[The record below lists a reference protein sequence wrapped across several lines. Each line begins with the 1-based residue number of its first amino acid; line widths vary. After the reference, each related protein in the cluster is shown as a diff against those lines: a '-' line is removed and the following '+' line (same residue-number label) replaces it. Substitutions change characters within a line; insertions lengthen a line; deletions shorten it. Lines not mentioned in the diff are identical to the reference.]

1 MNRTA
6 DDVLS
11 SLPPAPQQDFL
22 PLIRKG
28 FLKSRRTIVVLDDD
42 PTGTQTC
49 YDVVVVT
56 SWGVPVLVREL
67 KKNPSILFILTNS
80 RSLGQDAAEALALA
94 IGRNLLEAVRESG
107 RNVTVISRSDS
118 TLRGH
123 FPVEVD
129 AITRALQ
136 MEDAVRV
143 LIPAFIEGGRI
154 TIDDVHYIR
163 EGQQLVPVGETPFA
177 KDPVFGYVHSNLKEW
192 VEEKTHG
199 KIRSSDVVSI
209 SLEDIRLGGF
219 EVVTDKLMQCVPGQ
233 VCIINACTHKDL
245 EVVALALLHADS
257 GSQRYIYRTSATIV
271 PLMAGM
277 PSGKVFHPSEQK
289 ASAGKGSLVIV
300 GSFVPKT
307 TRQLQFLLE
316 QKNHRSIE
324 VNVREVLGS
333 AEAGTYAQRIIEQI
347 NQQLA
352 SGQDVVVHTSRLLE
366 KGPDAA
372 TSLLIN
378 STISS
383 FLVSIIK
390 GLTVR
395 PKYIVAK
402 GGITSS
408 DIATHAL
415 AAETAVILGQIIPGV
430 PVWELD
436 AGSIFPK
443 MIYVVFPGNVGDDCA
458 LEEVCRRL
466 AGSRPS
472 D

>member
-1 MNRTA
+1 MNRRA
-6 DDVLS
+6 DEVLS

-22 PLIRKG
+22 PLIRTT
-28 FLKSRRTIVVLDDD
+28 FLQLGRTIVVLDDD

-56 SWGVPVLVREL
+56 SWRVSLLVREL
-67 KKNPSILFILTNS
+67 RKNPSILFILTNS
-80 RSLGQDAAEALALA
+80 RSLGAKAAEALAFDV
-94 IGRNLLEAVRESG
+94 GRNLLQAARESG
-107 RNVTVISRSDS
+107 REITVISRSDS

-129 AITRALQ
+129 AIAHALG
-136 MEDAVRV
+136 MEGAVRV

-154 TIDDVHYIR
+154 TIEDVHYIR
-163 EGQQLVPVGETPFA
+163 EGQQLIPVAETPFA

-192 VEEKTHG
+192 VEEKTQG
-199 KIRSSDVVSI
+199 KTRSSDVVSI
-209 SLEDIRLGGF
+209 SLEDIRLGGW
-219 EVVTDKLMQCVPGQ
+219 EAVTERLMQCVPGQ
-233 VCIINACTHKDL
+233 ICIINACTHRDL
-245 EVVALALLHADS
+245 EIVALALLHADK
-257 GSQRYIYRTSATIV
+257 GFQRYIYRTSATII

-277 PSGKVFHPSEQK
+277 PSGKSYYPSK
-289 ASAGKGSLVIV
+289 GKTPAGTGSLVIV
-300 GSFVPKT
+300 GSYVPKT
-307 TRQLQFLLE
+307 TKQLQYFLDA
-316 QKNHRSIE
+316 KTHRPIE

-333 AEAGTYAQRIIEQI
+333 SKTGAYAETIVAEI
-347 NQQLA
+347 NQLLG
-352 SGQDVVVHTSRLLE
+352 SGQDVVVHTSRVVE

-372 TSLLIN
+372 TSLRIN

-383 FLVSIIK
+383 FLVSIVRGI
-390 GLTVR
+390 TVR

-408 DIATHAL
+408 DIATQGL

-430 PVWELD
+430 PVWRLD
-436 AGSIFPK
+436 AGSRFPE
-443 MIYVVFPGNVGDDCA
+443 MIYVVFPGNVGDDGA

-466 AGSRPS
+466 SG